1 MKRKNLSVTKRVNK
15 KQINKKKFNKFYK
28 KFKNII
34 FNNIARE
41 NFAIGVSGGPDSLS
55 LAYFSKAY
63 ADEFKNKMEALI
75 INHKI
80 RKESS
85 KEALKVKKILKRKKI
100 ESKILNCKTRIPK
113 SNIQH
118 NARNVRYSLLADYCL
133 KKNIKYL
140 VIAHHMD
147 DQIENFFIRLF
158 RGSGLTGLSSM
169 SESFEYSKK
178 LKIIRPLLGFKK
190 KDLID
195 VSLHYFKDY
204 ISDPSNEDE
213 KYLRVRVRKY
223 RKIMEKEGLDTTK
236 IIKTVGN
243 LYSANKALN
252 YYKNKALYKH
262 VAFLSESKCLINKK
276 IFNEEAGEIIFKSIS
291 DILSLVSK
299 KYYAPRSKKIINLI
313 NNMKKNN
320 FNKATLGG
328 CIIEKKEG
336 FISVSKEQ
344 KMKKASL
351 RL

>member
-1 MKRKNLSVTKRVNK
+1 MKRKNLSVTKKVNK
-15 KQINKKKFNKFYK
+15 KQISKKKFNKFYK

-34 FNNIARE
+34 FNNIERE

-63 ADEFKNKMEALI
+63 TDEFKNKMEVLI

-100 ESKILNCKTRIPK
+100 ESKILNCKSRIPK

-140 VIAHHMD
+140 LTAHHMD

-195 VSLHYFKDY
+195 VSLHYFNDY

-276 IFNEEAGEIIFKSIS
+276 IFDEEAGEIIFKSIS

-328 CIIEKKEG
+328 CIIEKTEG

-344 KMKKASL
+344 KMKKTSL
-351 RL
+351 QL

>member
-1 MKRKNLSVTKRVNK
+1 MKTKNLSVTKKVNK

-34 FNNIARE
+34 FNNIERE

-63 ADEFKNKMEALI
+63 TDEFKNKMEVLI

-100 ESKILNCKTRIPK
+100 ESKILNCKSRIPK

-195 VSLHYFKDY
+195 VSLHYFNDY

-276 IFNEEAGEIIFKSIS
+276 IFDEEAGEIIFKSIS

-328 CIIEKKEG
+328 CIIEKTEG

-344 KMKKASL
+344 KMKKTSL

>member
-1 MKRKNLSVTKRVNK
+1 MKRKNLSVTKKVNK

-195 VSLHYFKDY
+195 VSLYYFNDY

-276 IFNEEAGEIIFKSIS
+276 IFDEEAGEIIFKSIS

-344 KMKKASL
+344 KMKKTSL

>member
-1 MKRKNLSVTKRVNK
+1 M
-15 KQINKKKFNKFYK
+15 
-28 KFKNII
+28 
-34 FNNIARE
+34 
-41 NFAIGVSGGPDSLS
+41 
-55 LAYFSKAY
+55 
-63 ADEFKNKMEALI
+63 
-75 INHKI
+75 
-80 RKESS
+80 
-85 KEALKVKKILKRKKI
+85 
-100 ESKILNCKTRIPK
+100 
-113 SNIQH
+113 
-118 NARNVRYSLLADYCL
+118 
-133 KKNIKYL
+133 
-140 VIAHHMD
+140 
-147 DQIENFFIRLF
+147 
-158 RGSGLTGLSSM
+158 
-169 SESFEYSKK
+169 
-178 LKIIRPLLGFKK
+178 
-190 KDLID
+190 ID
-195 VSLHYFKDY
+195 VSIHYFNDY

-276 IFNEEAGEIIFKSIS
+276 IFDEEAGEIIFKSIS

-328 CIIEKKEG
+328 CIIEKTEG

-344 KMKKASL
+344 KMKKTSL

>member
-1 MKRKNLSVTKRVNK
+1 MKRKNLSVTKKVNK

-34 FNNIARE
+34 FNNIERE

-63 ADEFKNKMEALI
+63 TDEFKNKMEVLI

-100 ESKILNCKTRIPK
+100 ESKILNCKSRIPK

-195 VSLHYFKDY
+195 VSLHYFNDY

-276 IFNEEAGEIIFKSIS
+276 IFDEEAGEIIFKSIS

-328 CIIEKKEG
+328 CIIEKTEG

-344 KMKKASL
+344 KMKKTSL

>member
-1 MKRKNLSVTKRVNK
+1 MKTKNLSVTKKVNK

-34 FNNIARE
+34 FNNIERE

-63 ADEFKNKMEALI
+63 TDEFKNKMEVLI

-100 ESKILNCKTRIPK
+100 ESKILNCKSRIPK

-190 KDLID
+190 KI
-195 VSLHYFKDY
+195 
-204 ISDPSNEDE
+204 
-213 KYLRVRVRKY
+213 
-223 RKIMEKEGLDTTK
+223 
-236 IIKTVGN
+236 
-243 LYSANKALN
+243 
-252 YYKNKALYKH
+252 
-262 VAFLSESKCLINKK
+262 
-276 IFNEEAGEIIFKSIS
+276 
-291 DILSLVSK
+291 
-299 KYYAPRSKKIINLI
+299 
-313 NNMKKNN
+313 
-320 FNKATLGG
+320 
-328 CIIEKKEG
+328 
-336 FISVSKEQ
+336 
-344 KMKKASL
+344 
-351 RL
+351 

>member
-1 MKRKNLSVTKRVNK
+1 MKTKNLSVTKKVNK

-34 FNNIARE
+34 FNNIERE

-63 ADEFKNKMEALI
+63 TDEFKNKMEVLI

-100 ESKILNCKTRIPK
+100 ESKILNCKSRIPK

-169 SESFEYSKK
+169 SESFDYSKK

-195 VSLHYFKDY
+195 VSLHYFNDY

-276 IFNEEAGEIIFKSIS
+276 IFDEEAGEIIFKSIS

-344 KMKKASL
+344 KMKKTSL

>member
-1 MKRKNLSVTKRVNK
+1 MKTKNLSVTKKVNK

-34 FNNIARE
+34 FNNIERE

-63 ADEFKNKMEALI
+63 TDEFKNKMEVLI

-100 ESKILNCKTRIPK
+100 ESKILNCKSRIPK

-195 VSLHYFKDY
+195 VSLHYFNDY

-276 IFNEEAGEIIFKSIS
+276 IFDEEAGEIIFKSIS

-320 FNKATLGG
+320 FSKATLGG
-328 CIIEKKEG
+328 CIIEKTEG

-344 KMKKASL
+344 KMKKTSL
-351 RL
+351 QL